1 MWAPTYCSVQTE
13 PLRAESALRSEAA
26 RALALC
32 ALASMVRRGVE
43 AAQHALGGRL
53 VRARGLPPELA
64 CGLAEP
70 EASGRCPSD
79 VSVGSMF

>member
-1 MWAPTYCSVQTE
+1 MPHVGSYLLLGAE

-64 CGLAEP
+64 AWLSLRRA
-70 EASGRCPSD
+70 AD
-79 VSVGSMF
+79 VLVT